1 MKKHL
6 TVLCLILSFSQIGLA
21 QFLHKASKESHYRL
35 VYALNSLQT
44 KNITLNSLSIVDSS
58 YFNNCVDTIALDE
71 SFKKSGNYLIASL
84 DYDRLRLELLE
95 NRPFKLQV
103 LNNQSDFNVV
113 LIGDNNRFVNNAQV
127 FLEGKKVKFS
137 TEKGLYQLPKRHNKG
152 LLQIDFEGESYYEI
166 ITTNY
171 PSYAKKLK
179 NRIVYSFP
187 LKYLTF
193 PLVNWIK
200 YHNPTTFVRNIQ
212 AMFREGFSDYF
223 EEKKEQKLEQKYSEW
238 QQNSVVFLN
247 KPKYLPKDTV
257 RFKVVLMDKKGRYL
271 DKPFLDVKIGAYS
284 KKVITNLKPYSK
296 GLFEGYFVLTDSL
309 KLKLNQSQ
317 YLRFMD
323 DEDELASTS
332 FQYADYTPN
341 AELFEIKIDENTYY
355 QTDTI
360 QLALS
365 AFDENGIAISDARY
379 SLKVQTQHISK
390 IDTQQI
396 FVPTLYWTKSGNMPA
411 SGKETITFPDSLKKN
426 FSGSFQIIVDF
437 TTADNK
443 VFSKTAYLNYYSRKR
458 TLEELRSKQQRQAA
472 IPFSVTASR
481 NIDSL
486 QVTIQNP
493 EHKPYWYAL
502 YYKNRKLEERF
513 DTTSKSISFHA
524 KRKKDYSIAY
534 HYLAN
539 DKVKTASD
547 VFRFSDKLLQLDLD
561 APSVISPGQEVDMT
575 VSVTDAFDK
584 PQSDVDLTAFAFTNK
599 FKESSDTYLKNY
611 SKIYKARKVFNNFF
625 TKDNRVQYRN
635 TTIKK
640 PDWLERFAVR
650 DSLFYQFLFPQ
661 NGLFTATIPVENR
674 TEFAPYIIENG
685 EYQDIKYL
693 VVDHVP
699 VYLGLAAQ
707 SQRYSFRTDN
717 QPHNLLIRTSTK
729 IVELNNV
736 VFKPNHKTI
745 LGIDPTK
752 GHPNIEV
759 TPLSSM
765 ATPPELAMLND
776 LLMPIR
782 KTVSLP
788 KNSYIKQKER
798 VFYIDKKQ
806 PEEQI
811 IGPVFETH
819 VDFLAPNISS
829 LEFKFEKGYRYEV
842 LAPIIK
848 MKPNESYTSYN
859 FNSSENINQAQDVPT
874 HIDFDEVAWTE
885 EEILLKDKI
894 EKEKEAKPVAQYKV
908 PSTTTENHTKLN
920 LLYKAFREN
929 RYLKHIIL
937 FKDNEPNFIRIY
949 PASTSVMHELEQ
961 CEYTLYLLWNN
972 NDFSEIPVRKLYLG
986 GLNAILISD
995 NDIQKSNEK
1004 SEKMNG
1010 LVLQSL
1016 YGFDTNKLSQL
1027 KQIYQLETPINYR
1040 FDTEEHSIFGTITD
1054 SENQPIPGVSINIKG
1069 TSKGVMT
1076 DQHGQY
1082 RLLCPPNSVLVVTA
1096 IGYSPTEYIVKNAIL
1111 NNITL
1116 LESETHL
1123 DEVVVMGY
1131 GAQLKQALVGRA
1143 AGVAIRGT
1151 SGVKFLPPE
1160 IKADDDMQAFPPVY
1174 VLNGKLVNEYDDREY
1189 EVSEVLKGQT
1199 ATALYG
1205 SRAQGGVFVLQKKG
1219 AVETTPAIRKNF
1231 KDDAFWQPKLTTD
1244 HQGKAHFK
1252 VKFPDDLTTWNTHI
1266 AATSANRQTGMMQT
1280 VIKSF
1285 RAVSANL
1292 SVPRF
1297 LVEGDS
1303 VQVYGKVKNY
1313 RTDSLKV
1320 KTQFKQKE
1328 VALKSSEISVIG
1340 SKMDSVFV
1348 KASNK
1353 DTLALYF
1360 GIKTQTNIQDAEERK
1375 VPVYAQGT
1383 IETTGTFKVLEKDSS
1398 LTYNTKQ
1405 SSLNISALATSL
1417 EVYEQEIKHLHNYQY
1432 YCNEQLASKL
1442 KAYLLQQ
1449 RIDSRKGK
1457 AFTYEKDV
1465 RKIISQ
1471 LLNNVNTEQKWGWWG
1486 IAPTSSWISEHVVE
1500 TLYQAQKQGFEVKFD
1515 FKLYAQKELYQVDNK
1530 SISEKLKNL
1539 LLLRKLDT
1547 LLKVNAF
1554 LPKYDSIKILTDK
1567 INYKLLLLSQGQKI
1581 DLADIFKEE
1590 KTTILGGIYYGMRE
1604 VFVYENE
1611 FLNTLK
1617 VYQILKQV
1625 GGYESKL
1632 NKIRQY
1638 FYEVRNNTG
1647 YWRNTYESALVL
1659 DILGKDVKVDG
1670 TVSKPSLQIEIDGKT
1685 TVETTFPY
1693 QKEML
1698 VKDKVKVKSL
1708 SSAPVFV
1715 SVFEQKQNTHPQK
1728 VESDFVVNTYFE
1740 GNKTK
1745 LKTAQKTKLIVEV
1758 EVKKDADYVMLE
1770 VPIPAGCIYTK
1781 EVQNYWFNNSYYTEQ
1796 YKNKQNYYFTKIHA
1810 GKYRYEIELTSTF
1823 AGKFSLNPAKI
1834 ELMYFPVFFGREG
1847 EKSVVIE

>member
-1 MKKHL
+1 M
-6 TVLCLILSFSQIGLA
+6 VLCLILSFSQIGLA

-84 DYDRLRLELLE
+84 DHDRLRLELLE
-95 NRPFKLQV
+95 NRPFKLQL

-113 LIGDNNRFVNNAQV
+113 LVGDNNRFINNAQV
-127 FLEGKKVKFS
+127 FLEGKKVRFS
-137 TEKGLYQLPKRHNKG
+137 TEKGLFQLPKRHNKG
-152 LLQIDFEGESYYEI
+152 LLRIDLAGESYFEI
-166 ITTNY
+166 INTRY

-187 LKYLTF
+187 LKYLTV

-200 YHNPTTFVRNIQ
+200 YHNPPTFVRNIK

-223 EEKKEQKLEQKYSEW
+223 EEKREQKMEQKYSEW

-247 KPKYLPKDTV
+247 KPKFLPKDTV
-257 RFKVVLMDKKGRYL
+257 RFKVVLMDRKGRYL
-271 DKPFLDVKIGAYS
+271 DKPFLNVKIGEYPRL
-284 KKVITNLKPYSK
+284 KVVARVKPYSK
-296 GLFEGYFVLTDSL
+296 GLFEGYFVLADSL
-309 KLKLNQSQ
+309 KLKLDQHQ
-317 YLRFMD
+317 FLRFMD

-332 FQYADYTPN
+332 FKYADYALN
-341 AELFEIKIDENTYY
+341 AELFEIDLPENTYY
-355 QTDTI
+355 QADTI

-379 SLKVQTQHISK
+379 SLKVQMQHISK
-390 IDTQQI
+390 IDTKQI

-437 TTADNK
+437 TTTDNK

-458 TLEELRSKQQRQAA
+458 TPEELLSKQQRQVA
-472 IPFSVTASR
+472 IPFSVIASR

-493 EHKPYWYAL
+493 EHTPYWYAL
-502 YYKNRKLEERF
+502 YYKNRKLEESF

-524 KRKKDYSIAY
+524 KRKKNYSIAY
-534 HYLAN
+534 HYLEN
-539 DKVKTASD
+539 GHVRTRSD
-547 VFRFSDKLLQLDLD
+547 IFKFSDKLLQLNLD

-575 VSVTDAFDK
+575 VSVKDAFDK
-584 PQSDVDLTAFAFTNK
+584 PQPNVDLTAFAFTNK
-599 FKESSDTYLKNY
+599 FKESSNAYLKHY
-611 SKIYKARKVFNNFF
+611 SKIYKARKVFNEFMGNH
-625 TKDNRVQYRN
+625 
-635 TTIKK
+635 KK
-640 PDWLERFAVR
+640 QVNQIQPIHKTDWLERFAVR

-661 NGLFTATIPVENR
+661 NGLFTATIPLENR
-674 TEFAPYIIENG
+674 TEFAPYVIENG

-707 SQRYSFRTDN
+707 SQKYSFRTDPY
-717 QPHNLLIRTSTK
+717 PHHLLIRTSTK
-729 IVELNNV
+729 SIELAEV

-752 GHPNIEV
+752 GHPNIKV

-765 ATPPELAMLND
+765 ATPLELAMLND

-788 KNSYIKQKER
+788 NNSYVQQKDR
-798 VFYIDKKQ
+798 VFYIDRKQ
-806 PEEQI
+806 TAAQI
-811 IGPVFETH
+811 IGPLFERR
-819 VDFLAPNISS
+819 VDFLAPDFSDIS
-829 LEFKFEKGYRYEV
+829 FRFEKGYSYEI
-842 LAPIIK
+842 LPPIVK
-848 MKPNESYTSYN
+848 MKPNESFKS
-859 FNSSENINQAQDVPT
+859 FDFARAGNINQDWKIPTYIEFDQLEWTKQD
-874 HIDFDEVAWTE
+874 
-885 EEILLKDKI
+885 ILLKDKI
-894 EKEKEAKPVAQYKV
+894 EKEKEYKPVTHYKA
-908 PSTTTENHTKLN
+908 PLKTTENHTQLR
-920 LLYKAFREN
+920 LLYKAFKED

-937 FKDNEPNFIRIY
+937 FKNDDPNFIRIY
-949 PASTSVMHELEQ
+949 PASASDIHDLEPS
-961 CEYTLYLLWNN
+961 EYMLYLLWNN
-972 NDFSEIPVRKLYLG
+972 NDFSEIPVQKLHLG
-986 GLNAILISD
+986 GLNVLQISD
-995 NDIQKSNEK
+995 DNIQKTNEK
-1004 SEKMNG
+1004 SEKVND
-1010 LVLQSL
+1010 LVLRSL
-1016 YGFDTNKLSQL
+1016 YGFDTKTIQKL
-1027 KQIYQLETPINYR
+1027 KQLYQLETPINYR
-1040 FDTEEHSIFGTITD
+1040 FDSNDQYILGTITD
-1054 SENQPIPGVSINIKG
+1054 SENQPIPGVTVNIKG
-1069 TSKGVMT
+1069 TKQGVMT
-1076 DQHGQY
+1076 DENGQY
-1082 RLLCPPNSVLVVTA
+1082 KLFCPQNTVLVVSA
-1096 IGYSPTEYIVKNAIL
+1096 IGYNTTEYIVKNAIL
-1111 NNITL
+1111 NNIVL
-1116 LESETHL
+1116 LETELSLE
-1123 DEVVVMGY
+1123 EVVVVGY
-1131 GAQLKQALVGRA
+1131 GVQAKQSLTSAV
-1143 AGVAIRGT
+1143 AGISIRGN
-1151 SGVKFLPPE
+1151 SSVNYLLSE
-1160 IKADDDMQAFPPVY
+1160 SKADDEAQAPQPVY

-1219 AVETTPAIRKNF
+1219 VVEATLAIRKNF

-1244 HQGKAHFK
+1244 YQGKAHFK

-1292 SVPRF
+1292 TVPRF

-1328 VALKSSEISVIG
+1328 VSLKSNEISVLG

-1348 KASNK
+1348 KASTK

-1398 LTYNTKQ
+1398 LTYNAKQ
-1405 SSLNISALATSL
+1405 SSLKISALATSL

-1449 RIDSRKGK
+1449 RIDLQKGK

-1465 RKIISQ
+1465 RKVVSQ
-1471 LLNNVNTEQKWGWWG
+1471 LLGNVNTEQKWGWWG

-1554 LPKYDSIKILTDK
+1554 LPKYDSVKILTDK
-1567 INYKLLLLSQGQKI
+1567 INYKLLLLSQGQKV

-1659 DILGKDVKVDG
+1659 DVLGKDVKVDG
-1670 TVSKPSLQIEIDGKT
+1670 SVSKPSLQIEIDGKT

-1693 QKEML
+1693 QKEIL
-1698 VKDKVKVKSL
+1698 VRDKVKVSSL
-1708 SSAPVFV
+1708 SLAPVFV

-1728 VESDFVVNTYFE
+1728 VESNFVVNTYFE

-1745 LKTAQKTKLIVEV
+1745 LKTAQKTKLIVEL

-1770 VPIPAGCIYTK
+1770 VPIPAGCMYTK

-1796 YKNKQNYYFTKIHA
+1796 YKNKQNYYFSKILA